1 MLKQS
6 LLNQISSIDNLEDL
20 MFLNDFVMNT
30 REKLGRNTLSVGS
43 KVWVVQKTKRT
54 EGVITKMKVKK
65 ALVEMNGMLY
75 NVPFSMLESRQIYYI
90 IHRKG
95 VVMI

>member
-20 MFLNDFVMNT
+20 MFLNEFVMDT
-30 REKLGRNTLSVGS
+30 RNKLGKNTLSVGS

-54 EGVITKMKVKK
+54 AGVITKMKVKK
-65 ALVEMNGMLY
+65 ALVEMKGMLY
-75 NVPFSMLESRQIYYI
+75 NVPFSMLESR
-90 IHRKG
+90 
-95 VVMI
+95 

>member
-1 MLKQS
+1 MLNQS

-75 NVPFSMLESRQIYYI
+75 NVPFSMMESR
-90 IHRKG
+90 
-95 VVMI
+95 

>member
-20 MFLNDFVMNT
+20 MFLNDFVMDT
-30 REKLGRNTLSVGS
+30 RTKLGRNTLSVGS

-75 NVPFSMLESRQIYYI
+75 NVPFSMMESR
-90 IHRKG
+90 
-95 VVMI
+95 

>member
-1 MLKQS
+1 MLNQS
-6 LLNQISSIDNLEDL
+6 LLNQISSIDNLDDL
-20 MFLNDFVMNT
+20 MYLNDFVMNT
-30 REKLGRNTLSVGS
+30 REKLGRNTLNVGS

-75 NVPFSMLESRQIYYI
+75 NVPFSMMESRQI
-90 IHRKG
+90 
-95 VVMI
+95 

>member
-1 MLKQS
+1 MLNQS
-6 LLNQISSIDNLEDL
+6 LLNQISSIDNLDDL
-20 MFLNDFVMNT
+20 MYLNDFVMNT

-75 NVPFSMLESRQIYYI
+75 NVPFSMMESR
-90 IHRKG
+90 
-95 VVMI
+95 

>member
-6 LLNQISSIDNLEDL
+6 LLNQISSIDSLEDL
-20 MFLNDFVMNT
+20 MYLNDFVMNT

-43 KVWVVQKTKRT
+43 KVWVVQKSKRT
-54 EGVITKMKVKK
+54 EGVITKMNVKK

-75 NVPFSMLESRQIYYI
+75 NVPFSMMESR
-90 IHRKG
+90 
-95 VVMI
+95 